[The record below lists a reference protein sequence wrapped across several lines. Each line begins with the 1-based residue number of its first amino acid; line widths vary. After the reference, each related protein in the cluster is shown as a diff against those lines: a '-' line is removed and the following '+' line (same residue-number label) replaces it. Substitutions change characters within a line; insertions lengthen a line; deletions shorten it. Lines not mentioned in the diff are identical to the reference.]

1 MLLLQL
7 FGRTLK
13 CCMAKDNGR
22 TREFIRRKD
31 YPDKTRCFEC
41 GEYGHLSFKCVKNV
55 LGERKRPRKKK
66 RKRGEK
72 KEEVDNYFNPDIS
85 LAEAIAEDAEMAEE
99 TEKLENENSTET
111 KKEPEKPE
119 EPPGPAVAIYEDQ
132 DGNRYQTTNSEQF
145 VSYQTLPQKLISRVS
160 NTVSKKRYQQ
170 DAYFSDEEILEED

>member
-1 MLLLQL
+1 
-7 FGRTLK
+7 
-13 CCMAKDNGR
+13 MAKDNGR